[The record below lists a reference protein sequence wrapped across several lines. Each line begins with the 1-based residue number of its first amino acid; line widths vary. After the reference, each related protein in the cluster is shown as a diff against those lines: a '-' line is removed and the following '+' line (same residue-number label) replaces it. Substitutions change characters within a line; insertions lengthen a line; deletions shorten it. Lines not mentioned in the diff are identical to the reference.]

1 MIELTNLSVRLG
13 EFAAVRDASL
23 TIQSGDR
30 IGVVGES
37 GCGKSMLALSIMGMV
52 PEGLD
57 VHGTLSIDGQDM
69 TGAPENAWNQH
80 RARTMSMVFQEPM
93 AALNP
98 LRRVGDTVMEPLMV
112 HEGLG
117 KQAAHA
123 RALQLF
129 EETGIPEPHQRL
141 RQYPH
146 ELSGGQRQRVLIA
159 LALACNPRLLIAD
172 EPTTALDANVAL
184 RITDLLVRLSR
195 ERNMALL
202 FISHDLAAVSRA
214 TSDIMVMYGGDIV
227 ERGPTAQVLKHP
239 VHPYTQGLL
248 AARPQIAQTEFTQTS
263 ATRQRLPMIP
273 GTVPPLTE
281 LPVGCRF
288 SGRCQQELPQCAGS
302 RPRQT
307 ETPNNASVCCHLF
320 ETGTAADRKGVAG

>member
-1 MIELTNLSVRLG
+1 MIELTNLSVRHG

-23 TIQSGDR
+23 TIRPGDR

-52 PEGLD
+52 PEGLN

-69 TGAPENAWNQH
+69 TGAPENVWNQH

-117 KQAAHA
+117 KPAARA
-123 RALQLF
+123 RALKLF
-129 EETGIPEPHQRL
+129 EETGIPEPHLRL

-184 RITDLLVRLSR
+184 KITDLLVRLSR

-288 SGRCQQELPQCAGS
+288 SGRCQQELPRCAGT
-302 RPRQT
+302 RPQPV
-307 ETPNNASVCCHLF
+307 ETPNNASVSCHLF
-320 ETGTAADRKGVAG
+320 ETGTAADRKGAGG